1 MTTKKGP
8 RFMTK
13 AEYDRMNEVQE
24 EQVTTNVDDIMPT
37 VIQLK
42 DFLREFNLD
51 LSPRLLNSLVRVE
64 EPSEYLL
71 NYALLTGRNH
81 LDLNMRMESREWQ
94 NIEKVLKEVTTNK
107 KINNR
112 FILYFG
118 APGTGKT
125 TKAQTLAKKT
135 MIMHENITSKELLY
149 SFDFDENGHPTFKKT
164 ALAEAMENG
173 EPIVLDEIN
182 LAPLETLHFL
192 QGILDNKDEIVVDKE
207 SIKIKDGFKVIGTM
221 NEEILGVEYYL
232 PEPLIDRT
240 EVLKKFVLT
249 PGEIL
254 DISI

>member
-1 MTTKKGP
+1 MVK
-8 RFMTK
+8 FMTK
-13 AEYDRMNEVQE
+13 EEYDKMNEVQE
-24 EQVTTNVDDIMPT
+24 EKVTTTSEDLLPT
-37 VIQLK
+37 VVKLK

-94 NIEKVLKEVTTNK
+94 IIEKALKETTTDK
-107 KINNR
+107 QINNR

-118 APGTGKT
+118 SAGTGKT

-164 ALAEAMENG
+164 ALAKAMENG

-192 QGILDNKDEIVVDKE
+192 QGILDNKEEVVVDKE
-207 SIKIKDGFKVIGTM
+207 VIKIKDGFKVIGTM

-249 PGEIL
+249 PQEIL
-254 DISI
+254 NFAV

>member
-1 MTTKKGP
+1 MVK
-8 RFMTK
+8 FMTK
-13 AEYDRMNEVQE
+13 EEYDKMNEVQE
-24 EQVTTNVDDIMPT
+24 EKVTTTSEDLLPT
-37 VIQLK
+37 VVKLK

-64 EPSEYLL
+64 EPLEYLL

-94 NIEKVLKEVTTNK
+94 IIEKALKETTTDK
-107 KINNR
+107 QINNR

-118 APGTGKT
+118 SAGTGKT

-164 ALAEAMENG
+164 ALAKAMENG

-192 QGILDNKDEIVVDKE
+192 QGILDNKEAVVIENDVFEIKE
-207 SIKIKDGFKVIGTM
+207 GFKIIGTM

-232 PEPLIDRT
+232 PEPLIDRA